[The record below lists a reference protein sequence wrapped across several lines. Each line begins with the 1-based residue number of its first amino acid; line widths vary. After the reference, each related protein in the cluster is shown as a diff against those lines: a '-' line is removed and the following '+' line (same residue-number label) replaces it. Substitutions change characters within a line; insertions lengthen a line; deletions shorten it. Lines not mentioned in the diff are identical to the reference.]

1 MPQRVQR
8 GRPFRPLQCCHYK
21 VFLKNHRIL
30 SFKCPES
37 ICFEPM
43 NYYYTLILF
52 LAISLTVTGQPKQH
66 PCSEI
71 KSGKTISK
79 SATLTRAQIQKTE
92 KYDVTYYH
100 LDLEMNNFSKDISGS
115 VKMKAKARVLLDT
128 VLFELHPNHTITKI
142 LFNGDSIGFRRSGT
156 AVKVVV
162 NQQAGNSFTL
172 QTFYNGT
179 APDASANPFGDA
191 GLSNA
196 TSPSWGNQVTWS
208 LSQPF
213 SAYEWWPCKQSL
225 RDKIDSVDVWVTVP
239 SDCKAGSNGLLKN
252 VTNMGND
259 QMRYEWKHRH
269 PIAAYLV
276 SVAVGK
282 YVEVIDYAHPAGSS
296 DSILIQHFIYDNP
309 ATLTNFQDDIY
320 ETASFIELF
329 DSLFGPYP
337 FRNEKY
343 GHSMAP
349 ISGGMEHQT
358 MTTQGFFNP
367 TLTAHELGHQWFG
380 DHVTCATWA
389 DIWVNEGFASY
400 SEYLMLAALYPG
412 QETQLMAD
420 NHTSVMGA
428 TNGAVWVKDSVNS
441 GRIFSGRLTYDKG
454 ASIIHIFRYLIDDD
468 AKFFQ
473 ALQLYQSRFAD
484 SVAIGLDVKNVLEE
498 VSGKDLT
505 AAFEQWYFGEGFPT
519 YGVKW
524 NSLNG
529 TLHVR
534 ISQTTSTPSV
544 TPLFTTP
551 LEIRFLRS
559 GKPDT
564 IIRFPITGNPTLVMI
579 PSVGT
584 VTGVM
589 SIDPKN
595 WIINKNGLIQ
605 KDPALIVTSASELES
620 PGSDLRVYPNPA
632 VDRVTIESPD
642 DQPQILTIFDP
653 KGKKLETK
661 SFQRSTNLDLKP
673 LPSGWYLFMT
683 ESADGTTKRHRL
695 VKK

>member
-1 MPQRVQR
+1 
-8 GRPFRPLQCCHYK
+8 
-21 VFLKNHRIL
+21 
-30 SFKCPES
+30 
-37 ICFEPM
+37 M
-43 NYYYTLILF
+43 NYFYTLILF
-52 LAISLTVTGQPKQH
+52 FAILLSATGQPKQH
-66 PCSEI
+66 HCSAV
-71 KSGKTISK
+71 KSGTTMSK
-79 SATLTRAQIQKTE
+79 SATLTRADIQKTE

-100 LDLEMNNFSKDISGS
+100 LDLAMTNTSKVVSGS

-128 VLFELHPNHTITKI
+128 VLFELHPNHAISKI
-142 LFNGDSIGFRRSGT
+142 LFNGDSVGFRRSGT

-162 NQQAGNSFTL
+162 NQPAGNFFTL

-225 RDKIDSVDVWVTVP
+225 KDKIDSLDMWITVP
-239 SDCKAGSNGLLKN
+239 SNCKAGSNGLLKN
-252 VTNMGND
+252 VTNMGNGK
-259 QMRYEWKHRH
+259 MRYEWKHRH

-309 ATLTNFQDDIY
+309 ATLANFQDDIY
-320 ETASFIELF
+320 ETASFMELF
-329 DSLFGPYP
+329 DSLYGPYP

-349 ISGGMEHQT
+349 LSGGMEHQT

-380 DHVTCATWA
+380 DHVTCASWA

-412 QETQLMAD
+412 QETQLMTG
-420 NHTSVMGA
+420 NHNAVMGA

-441 GRIFSGRLTYDKG
+441 TRIFSSRLSYDKG
-454 ASIIHIFRYLIDDD
+454 ASIIHTFRYLMDDD
-468 AKFFQ
+468 AQFFQ
-473 ALQLYQSRFAD
+473 ALRLFQNRFAD
-484 SVAIGLDVKNVLEE
+484 SVAIGLDVKNVMEE
-498 VSGKDLT
+498 VSGKDLS

-519 YGVKW
+519 YALKW
-524 NSLNG
+524 NSVNG

-534 ISQTTSTPSV
+534 IAETVSNAAT

-551 LEIRFLRS
+551 LEIKFIRS

-564 IIRFPITGNPTLVMI
+564 TIRFQITGNTTLALV

-605 KDPALIVTSASELES
+605 KDPNLIVTAVSEQETTNS
-620 PGSDLRVYPNPA
+620 ELRVYPNPV
-632 VDRVTIESPD
+632 VDQVTVESAN
-642 DQPQILTIFDP
+642 DQPQILTVFDP

-661 SFQRSTNLDLKP
+661 SFTKSTTLDLKSF
-673 LPSGWYLFMT
+673 PSGWYLFMT